1 MLSPLLVSA
10 ASRAAGSFGAYPAAV
25 SPKDTLGTGVLGTA
39 RRFA

>member
-10 ASRAAGSFGAYPAAV
+10 ASRAAGSFGAVAA
-25 SPKDTLGTGVLGTA
+25 KDTLGIGVLGTA